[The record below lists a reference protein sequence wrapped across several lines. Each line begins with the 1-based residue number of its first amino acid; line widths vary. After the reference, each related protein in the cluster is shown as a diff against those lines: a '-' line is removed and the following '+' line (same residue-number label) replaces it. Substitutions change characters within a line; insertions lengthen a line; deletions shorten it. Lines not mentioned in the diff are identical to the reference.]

1 MLVHCNI
8 FLCMRSDK
16 KKKMALILWPLKQN
30 EGINTVSTVKWL
42 SPPLDPCICS
52 FPTLDGC
59 LCYMCFV
66 SAPVQP
72 SSCCFCWALE
82 MQGWAKDFLFLLIML
97 WDTRVMKTHSYTDI
111 APDLMFWCLNLPAL
125 HFFLWSHE
133 QWIKYTVIRKV
144 RYRCTL
150 TGVKVHLSRFKNKL
164 YAMSILIY
172 IPQISCG
179 AGEASIKLTGFKTSQ
194 EYY

>member
-1 MLVHCNI
+1 M
-8 FLCMRSDK
+8 
-16 KKKMALILWPLKQN
+16 
-30 EGINTVSTVKWL
+30 NTVSTVKWL
-42 SPPLDPCICS
+42 SPSLDPCKCS

-59 LCYMCFV
+59 LCYVCLV

-72 SSCCFCWALE
+72 SSCCFCWAWE
-82 MQGWAKDFLFLLIML
+82 MQGWAKDFFFFFFFVNNALRHSGYENTQLHRHS
-97 WDTRVMKTHSYTDI
+97 TRLNV
-111 APDLMFWCLNLPAL
+111 LMFEFASPS
-125 HFFLWSHE
+125 FFLWSHE

-179 AGEASIKLTGFKTSQ
+179 AGEASVKLTGFKTSQ
-194 EYY
+194 ECY

>member
-1 MLVHCNI
+1 MAVKAKWRYEHSVYSEVALPFSGSVH
-8 FLCMRSDK
+8 LLLS
-16 KKKMALILWPLKQN
+16 
-30 EGINTVSTVKWL
+30 NTRWL
-42 SPPLDPCICS
+42 SVLHVPCIGTGAALLALLLLGLRNARLSKRFS
-52 FPTLDGC
+52 F
-59 LCYMCFV
+59 FV
-66 SAPVQP
+66 NN
-72 SSCCFCWALE
+72 ALRHSGYE
-82 MQGWAKDFLFLLIML
+82 NTQLHRHS
-97 WDTRVMKTHSYTDI
+97 TRLNV
-111 APDLMFWCLNLPAL
+111 LMFEFASPS
-125 HFFLWSHE
+125 FFLWSHE